1 MIKEVSGFAVEWDD
15 DKNEA
20 NKRKHG
26 ISFELAALVF
36 ADEHYL
42 ELYDD
47 EHSVDEDRYIAIGM
61 VEDILF
67 VVHTMRNETVRMI
80 SARLA
85 TKQERSFYY
94 DSQCSNI

>member
-1 MIKEVSGFAVEWDD
+1 MIKEINGFIVEWDT
-15 DKNEA
+15 DKNEI

-26 ISFELAALVF
+26 ISFESAALVF

-67 VVHTMRNETVRMI
+67 VVHTIRDESVRMI

-85 TKQERSFYY
+85 TKQERRFYY
-94 DSQCSNI
+94 DNQCSNI